1 MRSFS
6 GAEINSEFT
15 IPVRAVTLRLR
26 RVVPPAAPT
35 RGLKEHELADDDR
48 VSPTQLLRELYFNRT
63 GIVFLLMVLV
73 SVLMLVASAKTHGS
87 ASQFWL
93 ALGTATIATT
103 GYSFVQ
109 VLLTTRQFDRFLA
122 GTIQADIR
130 KEIAKSAAEAMEFF
144 RSRARYLP
152 EVTYPAQSET
162 SPTFNRDLN
171 SSLSSST
178 RYVFRGMSARY
189 AVARLALLE
198 TVPREVKLIV
208 ADPTRSAALDFRARH
223 QAGSGDES
231 AFRAAKQ
238 EILDGIYISIAGAY
252 LVRHRFDN
260 LEFYFT
266 SMPNVDRVEICDNDI
281 YITRFSDS
289 SATGAQFPATAK
301 FGHESLMYQMFSTD
315 CNSLLSSPYLTR
327 LLVPGDQAENAFVDR
342 LKEMEIMTDEHW
354 AKAKHSFTSFRR
366 DMQSKL
372 KP

>member
-1 MRSFS
+1 M
-6 GAEINSEFT
+6 
-15 IPVRAVTLRLR
+15 
-26 RVVPPAAPT
+26 
-35 RGLKEHELADDDR
+35 ADDDR

-63 GIVFLLMVLV
+63 GIVFLLMLLV
-73 SVLMLVASAKTHGS
+73 SVLMLVTSAKTHGS

-122 GTIQADIR
+122 GTIRADIK
-130 KEIAKSAAEAMEFF
+130 KEIARSTEEAME
-144 RSRARYLP
+144 SRGRYLP
-152 EVTYPAQSET
+152 VVTYPALSEIN
-162 SPTFNRDLN
+162 PTFNRDLN
-171 SSLSSST
+171 SSLSNST

-208 ADPTRSAALDFRARH
+208 ADPSKSAALDFRARH

-231 AFRAAKQ
+231 AFRDAKQ
-238 EILDGIYISIAGAY
+238 EILDGIYMSIAGAFQ
-252 LVRHRFDN
+252 VRHRFDN

-266 SMPNVDRVEICDNDI
+266 STPNVDRVEICDNDI
-281 YITRFSDS
+281 YITRFSDN
-289 SATGAQFPATAK
+289 SATGTLFPATAK
-301 FGHESLMYQMFSTD
+301 FGHQSLMYQMFSSD
-315 CNSLLSSPYLTR
+315 CNSLLSSPYLTQ
-327 LLVPGDQAENAFVDR
+327 LLVPRDQAENVFVSR
-342 LKEMEIMTDEHW
+342 LKEIKIMNDEHW
-354 AKAKHSFTSFRR
+354 SNAKDGFASFRR

>member
-1 MRSFS
+1 M
-6 GAEINSEFT
+6 
-15 IPVRAVTLRLR
+15 
-26 RVVPPAAPT
+26 
-35 RGLKEHELADDDR
+35 ADDNR

-122 GTIQADIR
+122 GTIRADIR
-130 KEIAKSAAEAMEFF
+130 KEIARSTAEAIE
-144 RSRARYLP
+144 SRDRYLP
-152 EVTYPAQSET
+152 EVTYPAQDET
-162 SPTFNRDLN
+162 NPAFNRDLN
-171 SSLSSST
+171 SSLSRST

-208 ADPTRSAALDFRARH
+208 ADPTAPAALDFRARH

-231 AFRAAKQ
+231 AFRDAKQ
-238 EILDGIYISIAGAY
+238 EILDGIYMSIAGAY
-252 LVRHRFDN
+252 QVRHRFDN
-260 LEFYFT
+260 LEFCFT
-266 SMPNVDRVEICDNDI
+266 SMPSVDRVEICDNVI

-289 SATGAQFPATAK
+289 SATGTLFPDTAK

-327 LLVPGDQAENAFVDR
+327 LPVPRNQAENVFVSR
-342 LKEMEIMTDEHW
+342 LKDMKIMNDEHW
-354 AKAKHSFTSFRR
+354 GIAKDSFASYRR